1 MRKNKNINKISNYA
15 VVGGL
20 GALLITGLV
29 SCEDRSNNK
38 ESNNAFTSA
47 SQKQAAFVI
56 IEQSSDGRYS
66 IIDEFPAS
74 KTTIVLRKA
83 NGSERILSQ
92 SEIDTLVKEES
103 IKIDNGTSALTNPD
117 AQVSNQGMG
126 LGGVLLSSIAGAMIG
141 SYIGNKLF
149 NNSNFKSQRSSQYKS
164 PQAYS
169 KSKNSFSKAAATKR
183 TSSSNKKSG
192 FFGNRSSSSKSRRSF
207 FGG

>member
-1 MRKNKNINKISNYA
+1 MKKNKHINKISNYA

-29 SCEDRSNNK
+29 SCEDRSNNQGN
-38 ESNNAFTSA
+38 SNTFTNA

-56 IEQSSDGRYS
+56 IGQSSDGRYS

-74 KTTIVLRKA
+74 KTTIVLRQDD
-83 NGSERILSQ
+83 GSERILSKY
-92 SEIDTLVKEES
+92 EIDALVKEES
-103 IKIDNGTSALTNPD
+103 LKIDNGTSALTNPN

-169 KSKNSFSKAAATKR
+169 KSKNSFSKAAASKR
-183 TSSSNKKSG
+183 TSASNKKSG
-192 FFGNRSSSSKSRRSF
+192 FFGNRSSSKPRRSM